1 MRAIKK
7 ARRLILS
14 QPQTLAAQ
22 TLSKLILSLEN
33 ETEFSIAVLYR
44 LNLKEFEMAISLL
57 EEWRLDRYY
66 EGKAKLF
73 DVSVHYHQLV
83 AEAAKAGASK

>member
-1 MRAIKK
+1 MRVIKK
-7 ARRLILS
+7 ARRLILN
-14 QPQTLAAQ
+14 QPQSLAAQ

-33 ETEFSIAVLYR
+33 ETEFSISDLYR
-44 LNLKEFEMAISLL
+44 LDLKEFEMAISLL

-73 DVSVHYHQLV
+73 DLSVYYHQLV
-83 AEAAKAGASK
+83 ADAAKESASK

>member
-1 MRAIKK
+1 MRVIKK
-7 ARRLILS
+7 ARRLILN
-14 QPQTLAAQ
+14 QPQSLAAQ

-33 ETEFSIAVLYR
+33 ETEFSISDLYR
-44 LNLKEFEMAISLL
+44 LDLKEFEMAISLL

-73 DVSVHYHQLV
+73 DLSMHYHQLV
-83 AEAAKAGASK
+83 ADAAKPSASK

>member
-1 MRAIKK
+1 MRVIKK
-7 ARRLILS
+7 ARRLILN
-14 QPQTLAAQ
+14 QPQSLAAQ

-33 ETEFSIAVLYR
+33 ETEFAISDLYR
-44 LNLKEFEMAISLL
+44 LDLKEFEMAISLL

-73 DVSVHYHQLV
+73 DLSMHYHQLV
-83 AEAAKAGASK
+83 ADAAKPSASK

>member
-7 ARRLILS
+7 ARRLILN
-14 QPQTLAAQ
+14 QPQTQAAE
-22 TLSKLILSLEN
+22 TLSRLILSLEN
-33 ETEFSIAVLYR
+33 ETAFSISDLYR
-44 LNLKEFEMAISLL
+44 LDLKEFDLSIRLL

-83 AEAAKAGASK
+83 ADAAKASAGK

>member
-33 ETEFSIAVLYR
+33 ETEFSIADLYR
-44 LNLKEFEMAISLL
+44 LNLKEFEICHQLAGRVAPGSLL
-57 EEWRLDRYY
+57 
-66 EGKAKLF
+66 
-73 DVSVHYHQLV
+73 
-83 AEAAKAGASK
+83 